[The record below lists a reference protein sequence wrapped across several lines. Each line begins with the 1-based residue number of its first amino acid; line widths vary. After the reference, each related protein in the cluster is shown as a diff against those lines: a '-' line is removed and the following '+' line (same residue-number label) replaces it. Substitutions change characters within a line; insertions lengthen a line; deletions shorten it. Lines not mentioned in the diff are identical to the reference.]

1 MIKFILNVIIIN
13 RFQCLQIDEWSKK
26 IRRESRGIDRQIRGK
41 INTNINIR
49 VISHDMTL
57 KMVKYIY

>member
-1 MIKFILNVIIIN
+1 MINFILNVIIIN
-13 RFQCLQIDEWSKK
+13 RFQCFQIDEWSKK

-49 VISHDMTL
+49 VISHDMAL
-57 KMVKYIY
+57 KMVKYIF